1 MAEVKVSE
9 TQTAD
14 KGKKVTMRWGM
25 AAAWLVVM
33 GLLVIVA
40 IQLKKA
46 QQGTVVAGEPS
57 PAFILTTFEGED
69 IALADLRG
77 KVVVLNF
84 WASWCKPCEQEAA
97 DLQTAWE
104 IYQPNG
110 EVVFLGVDYV
120 DTDIEA
126 AKYIEKWHI
135 TYLNGPDLG
144 TRISQSF
151 RIRGVPETYIIDREG
166 VLRYVKIGPFVS
178 LQEITAA
185 IESVLNQ

>member
-1 MAEVKVSE
+1 MSEVQISE
-9 TQTAD
+9 TQASD

-46 QQGTVVAGEPS
+46 QQGTVVAGEPA